1 MSMQDD
7 AMMQPDERR
16 LHHLVNRPATPLPY
30 VHPVPARDQLVTGCG
45 LWVGCFIEETA
56 VAAARVVIGDG
67 GNGVATTELAPFP
80 LIASQGLAVPPFE
93 RGVAFWQGLSVQ
105 TTAGATRGTVFAVLL
120 GRDELDYLLRTRSG
134 RTSR

>member
-1 MSMQDD
+1 MQDD
-7 AMMQPDERR
+7 TMVQPAEHR
-16 LHHLVNRPATPLPY
+16 LHHLVNRPATALPY
-30 VHPVPARDQLVTGCG
+30 VHAAPRTDQLVGGCG

-80 LIASQGLAVPPFE
+80 LIASQGLSVPPFE

-105 TTAGATRGTVFAVLL
+105 TTLGATRGTIFAVLL
-120 GRDELDYLLRTRSG
+120 GRDELNYLLRTRSG